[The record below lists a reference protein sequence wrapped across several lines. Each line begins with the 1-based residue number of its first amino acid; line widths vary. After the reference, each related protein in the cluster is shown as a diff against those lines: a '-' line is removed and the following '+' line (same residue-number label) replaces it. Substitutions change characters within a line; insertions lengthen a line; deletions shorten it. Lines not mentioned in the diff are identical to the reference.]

1 MTIASASRVV
11 QRAPPVLLVAVG
23 AVLWATDGWLRI
35 DLVGELPAAV
45 IVFMEH
51 AILVLVTMP
60 LWRSAIQATRRFAVG
75 DWISLL
81 IIGVGAS
88 AAATVLFTMAI
99 SNDFLTTVLLQK
111 LQPLIAVLAAT
122 IILGERLKPRYWGYF
137 VTAAAGAW
145 VMTFSDPLGV
155 SASELGPALLAVGAA
170 SLWALGTV
178 LGRRMAPVT
187 TPSQLMTLR
196 FAVGMPTAAIIVS
209 MRGEWGTLST
219 MKASILGNLIVLA
232 LVPGLLAIWIYYRG
246 LLRTPASVAT
256 LAELAFPLATVLI
269 GYFAF
274 DRALDGSQWIGLFV
288 LVGAITALGLANPKE
303 KDAYGIRLT
312 RDRAT
317 VDK

>member
-11 QRAPPVLLVAVG
+11 QRAPPVLLVAAG
-23 AVLWATDGWLRI
+23 AALWATDGWLRI

-51 AILVLVTMP
+51 
-60 LWRSAIQATRRFAVG
+60 
-75 DWISLL
+75 
-81 IIGVGAS
+81 
-88 AAATVLFTMAI
+88 
-99 SNDFLTTVLLQK
+99 
-111 LQPLIAVLAAT
+111 
-122 IILGERLKPRYWGYF
+122 
-137 VTAAAGAW
+137 
-145 VMTFSDPLGV
+145 
-155 SASELGPALLAVGAA
+155 ASELGPALLAVGAA

-196 FAVGMPTAAIIVS
+196 FAVGMPAAAIIVS

-219 MKASILGNLIVLA
+219 MTASILGNLIVLA

-303 KDAYGIRLT
+303 KDAYGIKLT
-312 RDRAT
+312 RDRAP